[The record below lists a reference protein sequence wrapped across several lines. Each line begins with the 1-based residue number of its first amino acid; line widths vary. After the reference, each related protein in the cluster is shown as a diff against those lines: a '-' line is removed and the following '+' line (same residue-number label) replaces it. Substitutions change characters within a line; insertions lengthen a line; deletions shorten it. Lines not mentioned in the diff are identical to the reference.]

1 MRWPLTQVCVV
12 AALVSLQLAVSGV
25 RADVVAS
32 SSLET
37 CVRTSTAEQD
47 ITCQK
52 KLVLTVSLGSGQTL
66 QTEQLDFTLAC
77 VGSPSGSC
85 PCPCNY
91 AVDDSCTCRDL
102 ASPLQVSLTKT
113 PMVASY
119 PMQYLASFNFKPV
132 EVVVRPSSRQC
143 NAGDYE
149 SSPTCGWYYVDGQ
162 QIPSS
167 QGFTCQCSTS
177 QIFDAT
183 LGGSNERTRA
193 NLDCDFWSNPLDILT
208 GRTPCSAHCLDFDP
222 LWYSGYQ
229 LGAPTMQFAISITVD
244 VPASSISATIANA
257 SSSQASS
264 HAPPAPPL
272 TTAMRHLLQ
281 ANSSGGVAGNSSS
294 SSSDGTAP
302 ASLLS
307 SEVLTL
313 SPSVPLALSSSSLV
327 SAKLLGDLATYTQLP
342 AISNMVLLVP
352 RPSGWSPDQILAG
365 DRSQWL
371 LLESSQF
378 SMDGSQCDKVGTSFS
393 AFRYQVDGCAR
404 APQTCLGG
412 QIKDLMAADALRISR
427 GRVPL
432 NLLTRYTYGA
442 NSTFR
447 SFNGGPLSF
456 ALPVTS
462 QSTSLLL
469 LSVSADAVR
478 LVTNSAPGAITGT
491 LMCTFNSVQCG
502 GFEAGASR
510 GYLWVNLTSL
520 GSLAATFTLVVGNCS
535 HAVRSVEAR
544 SVSLAGGASLSLAP
558 PLDIYVEDQAA
569 DPQRHCWLYLYNS
582 QNEVVD
588 QRLVQFYTNATV
600 FDAQP
605 SGGYNGTGDGVGTVR
620 TKGNCSE
627 LCQNRLDVLCFM
639 ANRCWSKFGGFL
651 GIFGGVAAAV
661 AGLLLLAMKTG
672 LAASLL
678 SSLTTSGLL
687 PCCGRQDAGG
697 DEDTDAKAAV
707 TTSSRDAPAKSLVS
721 GPTAHPGG
729 LSPGGGGDSSEHA
742 KGGTRGKATSPA
754 AAPYQPSFSQLSPNH
769 RRPSQEPSSYQQ
781 RRHLSPMSWLAAGDV
796 VAFIE
801 ARPSMRG
808 TLDPK
813 GQLVDPG
820 YQARHG
826 QASKARLNPL
836 YSDV

>member
-1 MRWPLTQVCVV
+1 
-12 AALVSLQLAVSGV
+12 
-25 RADVVAS
+25 
-32 SSLET
+32 
-37 CVRTSTAEQD
+37 
-47 ITCQK
+47 
-52 KLVLTVSLGSGQTL
+52 
-66 QTEQLDFTLAC
+66 
-77 VGSPSGSC
+77 
-85 PCPCNY
+85 
-91 AVDDSCTCRDL
+91 
-102 ASPLQVSLTKT
+102 
-113 PMVASY
+113 MVASY

-222 LWYSGYQ
+222 LWYS
-229 LGAPTMQFAISITVD
+229 
-244 VPASSISATIANA
+244 
-257 SSSQASS
+257 
-264 HAPPAPPL
+264 
-272 TTAMRHLLQ
+272 
-281 ANSSGGVAGNSSS
+281 
-294 SSSDGTAP
+294 
-302 ASLLS
+302 
-307 SEVLTL
+307 VLTL
-313 SPSVPLALSSSSLV
+313 SPSVPLALSSSRLV

-491 LMCTFNSVQCG
+491 LMCTFNSV
-502 GFEAGASR
+502 
-510 GYLWVNLTSL
+510 
-520 GSLAATFTLVVGNCS
+520 GNCS

-544 SVSLAGGASLSLAP
+544 SVALAGGASLSLAP

-582 QNEVVD
+582 QVGA
-588 QRLVQFYTNATV
+588 QQHLQHLQHLVGWQ
-600 FDAQP
+600 
-605 SGGYNGTGDGVGTVR
+605 
-620 TKGNCSE
+620 
-627 LCQNRLDVLCFM
+627 
-639 ANRCWSKFGGFL
+639 
-651 GIFGGVAAAV
+651 
-661 AGLLLLAMKTG
+661 
-672 LAASLL
+672 
-678 SSLTTSGLL
+678 
-687 PCCGRQDAGG
+687 
-697 DEDTDAKAAV
+697 AKQ
-707 TTSSRDAPAKSLVS
+707 T
-721 GPTAHPGG
+721 H
-729 LSPGGGGDSSEHA
+729 
-742 KGGTRGKATSPA
+742 
-754 AAPYQPSFSQLSPNH
+754 
-769 RRPSQEPSSYQQ
+769 
-781 RRHLSPMSWLAAGDV
+781 
-796 VAFIE
+796 
-801 ARPSMRG
+801 
-808 TLDPK
+808 
-813 GQLVDPG
+813 
-820 YQARHG
+820 
-826 QASKARLNPL
+826 
-836 YSDV
+836 

>member
-1 MRWPLTQVCVV
+1 
-12 AALVSLQLAVSGV
+12 
-25 RADVVAS
+25 
-32 SSLET
+32 
-37 CVRTSTAEQD
+37 
-47 ITCQK
+47 
-52 KLVLTVSLGSGQTL
+52 
-66 QTEQLDFTLAC
+66 
-77 VGSPSGSC
+77 PSGSC

-229 LGAPTMQFAISITVD
+229 LGAPTMQFAISIAVD
-244 VPASSISATIANA
+244 VPASSISASIANA

-264 HAPPAPPL
+264 HAPPAPAL
-272 TTAMRHLLQ
+272 TTAIRHLLQ
-281 ANSSGGVAGNSSS
+281 ANSSGGVAGSNSS
-294 SSSDGTAP
+294 SSSDGAAP
-302 ASLLS
+302 AALLS

-313 SPSVPLALSSSSLV
+313 SPSVPLALSSSRLV

-352 RPSGWSPDQILAG
+352 RPAGWSPDQILAG

-520 GSLAATFTLVVGNCS
+520 GSLAATFTLVHRLISPVGNKYQHRGKSRSQPLVAQVWVLLAHGWQSWQVRAPAQLQWPPPALLNALHVQHCIAVLSNHLPGCGADLASAASPLPVPLVVWVSSAACS
-535 HAVRSVEAR
+535 ALVVGACLLASECLRFS
-544 SVSLAGGASLSLAP
+544 SKTCSLAA
-558 PLDIYVEDQAA
+558 
-569 DPQRHCWLYLYNS
+569 
-582 QNEVVD
+582 
-588 QRLVQFYTNATV
+588 
-600 FDAQP
+600 
-605 SGGYNGTGDGVGTVR
+605 
-620 TKGNCSE
+620 
-627 LCQNRLDVLCFM
+627 
-639 ANRCWSKFGGFL
+639 
-651 GIFGGVAAAV
+651 
-661 AGLLLLAMKTG
+661 
-672 LAASLL
+672 
-678 SSLTTSGLL
+678 
-687 PCCGRQDAGG
+687 
-697 DEDTDAKAAV
+697 
-707 TTSSRDAPAKSLVS
+707 
-721 GPTAHPGG
+721 
-729 LSPGGGGDSSEHA
+729 
-742 KGGTRGKATSPA
+742 
-754 AAPYQPSFSQLSPNH
+754 
-769 RRPSQEPSSYQQ
+769 
-781 RRHLSPMSWLAAGDV
+781 
-796 VAFIE
+796 
-801 ARPSMRG
+801 
-808 TLDPK
+808 
-813 GQLVDPG
+813 
-820 YQARHG
+820 
-826 QASKARLNPL
+826 
-836 YSDV
+836 